1 MMPDPLVAA
10 PRARSLNAW
19 HALWLVL
26 GYVVAQFLGSVL
38 AGAVWGF
45 GKGFESALEGG
56 RTLTGLKP
64 GLGVLAWSVAAG
76 LALGAAWAVYFGGR
90 YAGGALRSPEPEGV
104 AWRRAAFRAYAVA
117 VLLAVLLML
126 LAILLEQM
134 YPPDF
139 TRLTGP
145 AEQLARSNGLPY
157 TVFLLCVVFI
167 APPVEEYIF
176 RGVAFAAVTRS
187 FGVPAAVLLTTLAF
201 ALLHYADK
209 IHYWPGFLLVGAL
222 GLAAV
227 GLRLRYQSLWP
238 GIALHCCYNGMVLA
252 LH

>member
-1 MMPDPLVAA
+1 MTPDQLVAA

-38 AGAVWGF
+38 AGMVWGF
-45 GKGFESALEGG
+45 GQGFEAALEGT
-56 RTLTGLKP
+56 RTITHSKP
-64 GLGVLAWSVAAG
+64 GLEVLAWSVAVG
-76 LALGAAWAVYFGGR
+76 LALGAAWAAYFGGR
-90 YAGGALRSPEPEGV
+90 YAGGALRSPEPDGV
-104 AWRRAAFRAYAVA
+104 AWRRAAFRGYAVA

-126 LAILLEQM
+126 LAILLERM

-145 AEQLARSNGLPY
+145 AEQLARSSGLPY
-157 TVFLLCVVFI
+157 AVFLVCVVFI
-167 APPVEEYIF
+167 APPAEEYIF

-187 FGVPAAVLLTTLAF
+187 FGVPAAALLTTLAF
-201 ALLHYADK
+201 VLLHYADK

>member
-1 MMPDPLVAA
+1 MTPDQSVAVPYA
-10 PRARSLNAW
+10 RALNAW

-38 AGAVWGF
+38 AGVVWGF
-45 GKGFESALEGG
+45 GKSFEAALEGA
-56 RTLTGLKP
+56 RAITGWKP
-64 GLGVLAWSVAAG
+64 GLEVLAWSVAAG

-90 YAGGALRSPEPEGV
+90 YAGSVLRSPEPEGV
-104 AWRRAAFRAYAVA
+104 AWRRAAFRGYAAA
-117 VLLAVLLML
+117 VLLAVLLLL

-145 AEQLARSNGLPY
+145 AEQLARSSGLPY
-157 TVFLLCVVFI
+157 AVFLVCVVFI

-201 ALLHYADK
+201 VLLHYADK
-209 IHYWPGFLLVGAL
+209 IHYWPGFVLVGAL

-227 GLRLRYQSLWP
+227 GLRLRYRSLWP

>member
-1 MMPDPLVAA
+1 MTPDQLVAV

-19 HALWLVL
+19 HALCLVL

-38 AGAVWGF
+38 TGVVWGF
-45 GKGFESALEGG
+45 GLGFESALEAG
-56 RTLTGLKP
+56 RTITGLKP
-64 GLGVLAWSVAAG
+64 GLEVLAWSVAAG
-76 LALGAAWAVYFGGR
+76 LVLGAAWAVYFGGR
-90 YAGGALRSPEPEGV
+90 YAGSALRSPGPEGV
-104 AWRRAAFRAYAVA
+104 AWRPAAFRGYALA
-117 VLLAVLLML
+117 VLLALLL
-126 LAILLEQM
+126 LQLAIMLELM

-145 AEQLARSNGLPY
+145 AEQLARSSGLPY
-157 TVFLLCVVFI
+157 FVFLVCVVFI

-187 FGVPAAVLLTTLAF
+187 FGVPAAVVLTTLAF
-201 ALLHYADK
+201 VLLHYADK
-209 IHYWPGFLLVGAL
+209 IHYWPGFVLVGAL

>member
-1 MMPDPLVAA
+1 MTPDQLVAA
-10 PRARSLNAW
+10 PRVRSLNAW

-45 GKGFESALEGG
+45 GKGFEVALEGT
-56 RTLTGLKP
+56 RSIAGLKP
-64 GLGVLAWSVAAG
+64 GLEVLAWSVAAG
-76 LALGAAWAVYFGGR
+76 LVLGAAWAVYFGGR
-90 YAGGALRSPEPEGV
+90 YARNALRSPEPGGV
-104 AWRRAAFRAYAVA
+104 AWRPAAFRGYAVA
-117 VLLAVLLML
+117 ALWAVLLML

-145 AEQLARSNGLPY
+145 AEQLARSSGLPY
-157 TVFLLCVVFI
+157 AVFLVCVVFI

-176 RGVAFAAVTRS
+176 RGVAFAAVVRS
-187 FGVPAAVLLTTLAF
+187 LGVPAAVVLTTLAF
-201 ALLHYADK
+201 VLLHYADK

-227 GLRLRYQSLWP
+227 SLRLRYQSLWP